1 MTIRNQRPK
10 GSAFVVVLALLL
22 AGPAAAL
29 TVQDR
34 AYSSQI
40 WYTP

>member
-10 GSAFVVVLALLL
+10 GSALVVVLALLI

-29 TVQDR
+29 TGQDR
-34 AYSSQI
+34 AYTSLI